1 MLKKRLYH
9 KVLKRLLKFFKNFL
23 GYKLKGHRLTRLRSL
38 VAYIVGMIRNKSS
51 HLSALGK
58 GLLQLIKAHSQAKAA
73 RKFVYNEAINYDTYY
88 LPYVKELVKL
98 MIPLLPN
105 TKEGIELV
113 IDGSQMGKSH
123 AVLMISLVFGKRG
136 VPLGWSVKKG
146 SKGHFTKAHHIE
158 LIQQVQKD
166 FAQVLPTNKLITLL
180 GDGEFGSIDA
190 QESCLNEHWNYV
202 FRIAC
207 NTVLYK
213 EEIPFSPKEIGVA
226 SLEDYSSIARIEPDK
241 IEPDN
246 EVAPFYLTS
255 QWEWELPD
263 ELPLSVAQKAQNHSF
278 IGDVLFSKKRFKDV
292 HFTLWH
298 DPKHK
303 KPIPLISNIA
313 DARFVIQAYDKRYS
327 IECLFK
333 DLKSTSFNLHKTRLK
348 DADAIS
354 NLIMIAAFAFTLLM
368 ELGNLY
374 KKHPIRAY
382 IHQVR
387 PDQIVQ
393 SFYTLALG
401 LVTFFLEQ
409 DIDFEFDELVPI
421 PILEV

>member
-1 MLKKRLYH
+1 
-9 KVLKRLLKFFKNFL
+9 
-23 GYKLKGHRLTRLRSL
+23 
-38 VAYIVGMIRNKSS
+38 MIRNKSS

-73 RKFVYNEAINYDTYY
+73 RKFVYNEAINYDAYY
-88 LPYVKELVKL
+88 LPYVKELVQL
-98 MIPLLPN
+98 LIPLLPSTN
-105 TKEGIELV
+105 DGIELV
-113 IDGSQMGKSH
+113 IDGSQMGKDH

-166 FAQVLPTNKLITLL
+166 FAQVFATNKPITLL

-190 QESCLNEHWNYV
+190 QESCLKEHWNYV

-213 EEIPFSPKEIGVA
+213 EEIPFLPKEIGVA
-226 SLEDYSSIARIEPDK
+226 SLEDYSSIALAEQ
-241 IEPDN
+241 DN
-246 EVAPFYLTS
+246 QVSPFYLTS

-263 ELPLSVAQKAQNHSF
+263 DLQLSVAQKAQNHSF
-278 IGDVLFSKKRFKDV
+278 VGDVLFSKKRFKDV

-348 DADAIS
+348 NADAIS

-374 KKHPIRAY
+374 KKHPVRAY

-401 LVTFFLEQ
+401 LLSL
-409 DIDFEFDELVPI
+409 IHI
-421 PILEV
+421 

>member
-58 GLLQLIKAHSQAKAA
+58 GLLQLIKAHSQA
-73 RKFVYNEAINYDTYY
+73 
-88 LPYVKELVKL
+88 KL

-303 KPIPLISNIA
+303 KPIPLIS
-313 DARFVIQAYDKRYS
+313 
-327 IECLFK
+327 
-333 DLKSTSFNLHKTRLK
+333 KS
-348 DADAIS
+348 
-354 NLIMIAAFAFTLLM
+354 
-368 ELGNLY
+368 
-374 KKHPIRAY
+374 
-382 IHQVR
+382 V
-387 PDQIVQ
+387 
-393 SFYTLALG
+393 
-401 LVTFFLEQ
+401 
-409 DIDFEFDELVPI
+409 
-421 PILEV
+421 

>member
-9 KVLKRLLKFFKNFL
+9 KVLKRLLKFFKKLL

-38 VAYIVGMIRNKSS
+38 AAFIAGMISNKSS
-51 HLSALGK
+51 HLAAIGQ
-58 GLLQLIKAHSQAKAA
+58 GLIQLIKAHSQAKAA
-73 RKFVYNEAINYDTYY
+73 RKFVYNKAIDYDNYY
-88 LPYVKELVKL
+88 LPYVKELVQL
-98 MIPLLPN
+98 VLPILPS
-105 TKEGIELV
+105 THSIELV
-113 IDGSQMGKSH
+113 IDGSQMGKNH

-136 VPLGWSVKKG
+136 IPLGWSVKKG

-158 LIQQVQKD
+158 LIRQVQKD
-166 FAQVLPTNKLITLL
+166 FAGVFPTDRTIMLL

-190 QESCLNEHWNYV
+190 QECCLDDHWDYA

-207 NTVLYK
+207 NTILYK
-213 EEIPFSPKEIGVA
+213 EEIPFSPKQIGVA
-226 SLEDYSSIARIEPDK
+226 SLEDYSSIAL
-241 IEPDN
+241 
-246 EVAPFYLTS
+246 EVEQDEEEKKDLPFYLTN

-263 ELPLSVAQKAQNHSF
+263 DIQMPVVQNHTF
-278 IGDVLFSKKRFKDV
+278 VEDVLFSKKRFGGV
-292 HFTLWH
+292 HFILWH

-303 KPIPLISNIA
+303 KPVPLISNVA
-313 DARFVIQAYDKRYS
+313 DARFVTQAYDKRYS

-368 ELGNLY
+368 ELGTLY
-374 KKHPIRAY
+374 KKHPVRAY

-387 PDQIVQ
+387 PDQVVQ

-401 LVTFFLEQ
+401 LVEFFLRE

-421 PILEV
+421 PIPGL